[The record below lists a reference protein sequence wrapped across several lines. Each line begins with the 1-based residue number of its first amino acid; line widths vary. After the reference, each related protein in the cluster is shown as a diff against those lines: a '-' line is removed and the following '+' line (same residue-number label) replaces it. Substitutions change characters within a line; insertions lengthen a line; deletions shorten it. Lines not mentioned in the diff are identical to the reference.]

1 MYRFS
6 PDECGS
12 SWQLVHPDAPI
23 RIATLNHPYHYPN
36 NIVCVWHFVEAEG
49 SSFVIEFLTFDTQ
62 RGTDILT
69 VEGENNNVYHN
80 FSSYVSPNVVA
91 VVEESALWLTFR
103 SDIAITGSGF
113 ELQVARVF
121 EAGR

>member
-1 MYRFS
+1 M
-6 PDECGS
+6 
-12 SWQLVHPDAPI
+12 
-23 RIATLNHPYHYPN
+23 
-36 NIVCVWHFVEAEG
+36 WHFVEAEG